1 MIMKSKL
8 IVIEGVDSSGKA
20 TQSKILYDK
29 LTEMGYNTGSIEFPN
44 YANDSSAVVKM
55 YLNGDFGKDPDS
67 VSAYAASMFFAVDR
81 FATVFN
87 TSRDMF
93 ENSDVVI
100 ADRYT
105 TSNMVHQASKIS
117 DISAKGEFL
126 DWLYDLEYNKLSLPE
141 PDLTIFL
148 DMPVPFARQLMA
160 QRANKID
167 NTMQKDIHE
176 SNEKY
181 LQEAYDNACFVA
193 EKYNWKRIVCVR
205 DEKVRSIEDISA
217 EILDEVKK
225 IL

>member
-1 MIMKSKL
+1 MSKL

-20 TQSKILYDK
+20 TQSRILFEK
-29 LTEMGYNTGSIEFPN
+29 LTEKGLKVGKIEFPN
-44 YANDSSAVVKM
+44 YESTSSDVVKM
-55 YLNGDFGKDPDS
+55 YLNGEFGKDPNS
-67 VSAYAASMFFAVDR
+67 VNAYAASILFAVDR
-81 FATVFN
+81 FATVKN
-87 TSRDMF
+87 TAKDIF
-93 ENSDVVI
+93 QNNDVVI
-100 ADRYT
+100 LDRYT

>member
-1 MIMKSKL
+1 M
-8 IVIEGVDSSGKA
+8 
-20 TQSKILYDK
+20 
-29 LTEMGYNTGSIEFPN
+29 
-44 YANDSSAVVKM
+44 
-55 YLNGDFGKDPDS
+55 
-67 VSAYAASMFFAVDR
+67 
-81 FATVFN
+81 
-87 TSRDMF
+87 
-93 ENSDVVI
+93 
-100 ADRYT
+100 
-105 TSNMVHQASKIS
+105 
-117 DISAKGEFL
+117 
-126 DWLYDLEYNKLSLPE
+126 PE

>member
-1 MIMKSKL
+1 
-8 IVIEGVDSSGKA
+8 
-20 TQSKILYDK
+20 
-29 LTEMGYNTGSIEFPN
+29 
-44 YANDSSAVVKM
+44 
-55 YLNGDFGKDPDS
+55 
-67 VSAYAASMFFAVDR
+67 MFFAVDR